1 MNDPTSVFTGR
12 EIRLIDI
19 GEIVK
24 TNTTR
29 KGGEFVTTAIVN
41 EGALLL
47 LNEGNF
53 RWKTSDQFEFGTHFP
68 LSSDYDYLLGV
79 AARDFKKGEFIDY
92 KVNENTADVL
102 TNGEEIDPDMVIWS
116 WHVNEILEGY

>member
-1 MNDPTSVFTGR
+1 MKALILPLKRKIMNDPMR

-24 TNTTR
+24 INITR
-29 KGGEFVTTAIVN
+29 KGGEFVTTAFVN

-47 LNEGNF
+47 LNKIEF
-53 RWKTSDQFEFGTHFP
+53 RWETLGQN
-68 LSSDYDYLLGV
+68 DYLLGV

-92 KVNENTADVL
+92 KANENTADVL
-102 TNGEEIDPDMVIWS
+102 TSGEGIDPEMVIWS
-116 WHVNEILEGY
+116 WHVDEIQGGCD